1 MSVALHGNLRDFGI
15 GEVFQLIGQQQ
26 KTGLLEVSDEELRLR
41 IAFDGGAVVSG
52 ERAGAYEQ
60 AAVGDMLVRAGLI
73 TPQRLVA
80 LEQQIA
86 QRGAQLEMLL
96 RESGEL
102 RADQLDEIVTLVTRE
117 TLFELL
123 RWTRGSFH
131 FSAAPVVH
139 MRAASQCI
147 PAEQLLMD
155 GLRMV
160 DEWRG
165 FDEGA
170 VAPEAVFESVGRFED
185 FRRTQ
190 PGESPDRLAV
200 AERLFLLLDGRQP
213 VQRVMDLSRLG
224 SFEAARWL
232 TRFRRAGLIERVAP
246 ELVAKKQRRRH
257 ALEFAQGSSVLGGML
272 AVLPWLLL
280 AAIVFSLSQQP
291 VGVGAAVSRLTQR
304 ALLHEAQVSF
314 ETLRLRNLADAYRYA
329 RGAWPAGVTDLRRF
343 VNDARHEQP
352 LAPLAS
358 HEYYFAQRG
367 DSFLVLAPEEVRVPA
382 DEGR

>member
-26 KTGLLEVSDEELRLR
+26 KTGLLEVSDGQLRLR

-52 ERAGAYEQ
+52 ERVGAYEQ
-60 AAVGDMLVRAGLI
+60 AAVGDMLMRAGMI

-80 LEQQIA
+80 LEHQISE
-86 QRGAQLEMLL
+86 RGAQLETLL

-102 RADQLDEIVTLVTRE
+102 RDEQLDGIVTLVTRE

-139 MRAASQCI
+139 DRAPSQCI

-155 GLRMV
+155 GLRML

-170 VAPEAVFESVGRFED
+170 VDPVAVFEPAGRFED
-185 FRRTQ
+185 FRRAQ
-190 PGESPDRLAV
+190 PGEGPERLAV
-200 AERLFLLLDGRQP
+200 AERLFLLIDGRQP

-224 SFEAARWL
+224 SFETARWL

-257 ALEFAQGSSVLGGML
+257 ALEFAQGPSLLGGIL
-272 AVLPWLLL
+272 AALPWLLL
-280 AAIVFSLSQQP
+280 AAIGFGLSQQQP
-291 VGVGAAVSRLTQR
+291 GVLSVAPRLAQQ

-314 ETLRLRNLADAYRYA
+314 ETLRLRNLVDAYRYA
-329 RGAWPAGVTDLRRF
+329 RGAWPAGLTDLRRF
-343 VNDARHEQP
+343 VNDARHQQP

-367 DSFLVLAPEEVRVPA
+367 DSFLVLAPEAPRVPA